1 MNKTFGT
8 AIPVS
13 ALRTKNSV
21 GCGEFSDLPLFAQ
34 FCKNAGLTLIQLL
47 PVNDTGTGDSPYS
60 ALSAFALNPIYIS
73 LASLPEMADAP
84 AAVRTKLKKLQ
95 KAWEILP
102 RFIYT
107 DVRNEKLLLLHQIFD
122 ASKDVILADSELAA
136 WITENPWITDYSVFM
151 VLKDKHLQD
160 SWKNWGE
167 YTKVSRSDI
176 EERWNTPELQADH
189 MFYAW
194 MQYRADQQFL
204 EARKAVTELG
214 IKLKGDMPIMMN
226 EDSHDAWAYPE
237 FFNHN
242 LRAGAPADGTNPTG
256 QNWGFPTYNWENLAA
271 SNYSWWKDRLATA
284 SKYYDVYRIDHVLG
298 FFRIW
303 AVPEGESTALLGHTD
318 PYEAI
323 TTKELTALG
332 FDENRIRWLSEP
344 HIPTRCIEEVNNNDY
359 LGSHG
364 YLHLLCDR
372 IGDEE
377 LWLFKKTVRS
387 ESDITNR
394 DDIPWPVRQRLAE
407 KWRDRMLIVMGKNKF
422 YPLWTY
428 STTTAWQSLNDTEK
442 ESIQELFAKKQ
453 KKMDRLW
460 EKQAR
465 TVLGELTGSTSMSAC
480 AEDLGA
486 GISCMPKVLSDLNI
500 QSLRVVRWNRA
511 WDQEGQPFY
520 AFEDYPEQ
528 SVTTSSVHD
537 STTLR
542 QWWLTEPDAIDFAQT
557 FCPELEDDAN
567 HTWNAE
573 IAARILAIINT
584 SASRYIIHPIQ
595 DLLTLNDVYAAENP
609 EDERVNIPGTVTAFN
624 WAYRLPVPVET
635 LLKDKSLT
643 KAVKNVVQ

>member
-1 MNKTFGT
+1 MNKVFGT

-13 ALRTKNSV
+13 ALRTANSV
-21 GCGEFSDLPLFAQ
+21 GCGEFLDLPLFAR
-34 FCKNAGLTLIQLL
+34 FCKDAGLSLIQLL
-47 PVNDTGTGDSPYS
+47 PVNDTGTGNSPYS

-73 LASLPEMADAP
+73 LASLPEMAAAP
-84 AAVRTKLKKLQ
+84 RAVSSKLKTLQ
-95 KAWEILP
+95 KAWEPLP

-122 ASKDVILADSELAA
+122 ASKNTILADKELAA
-136 WITENPWITDYSVFM
+136 WITANPWITDYAVFM

-167 YTKVSRSDI
+167 YTTVTRSDI
-176 EERWNTPELQADH
+176 AGRWTDESLTEQH
-189 MFYAW
+189 YFYAW

-204 EARKAVTELG
+204 AARRLVAELG

-237 FFNHN
+237 YFNHH

-256 QNWGFPTYNWENLAA
+256 QNWGFPTYNWKNLADDD
-271 SNYSWWKDRLATA
+271 YRWWKNRLATA

-303 AVPEGESTALLGHTD
+303 AVPEGESTAILGHTE
-318 PYEAI
+318 PYETI
-323 TTKELTALG
+323 STKELTALN

-344 HIPTRCIEEVNNNDY
+344 HIPTRLIEEVNNNDY

-377 LWLFKKTVRS
+377 LWLFKKTIQT
-387 ESDITNR
+387 ESDITSR
-394 DDIPWPVRQRLAE
+394 EDIPWPVRQRLAE
-407 KWRDRMLIVMGKNKF
+407 KWRDRMLINMGKNKF
-422 YPLWTY
+422 YPLWSY
-428 STTTAWQSLNDTEK
+428 STTTAWQSLNDAEK
-442 ESIQELFAKKQ
+442 SALQELFAKKQ
-453 KKMDRLW
+453 KKMDKLW

-465 TVLGELTGSTSMSAC
+465 TVLGELTGSVDMVAC

-528 SVTTSSVHD
+528 SVTTTSVHD

-542 QWWLTEPDAIDFAQT
+542 QWWLTEPDALDFAQT
-557 FCPELEDDAN
+557 FCPELEEAVGKQ
-567 HTWNAE
+567 WNAE
-573 IAARILAIINT
+573 IASQLLAIIDT
-584 SASRYIIHPIQ
+584 SASAYIIHPIQ
-595 DLLTLNDVYAAENP
+595 DFLALNDVYAAENP
-609 EDERVNIPGTVTAFN
+609 EDERVNIPRTVTAFN
-624 WAYRLPVPVET
+624 WAYRLPVSVET
-635 LLKDKSLT
+635 LVKDKSLT
-643 KAVKNVVQ
+643 KAIKNVVK